1 MQCGK
6 VDDNNNL
13 IDARISSHFNWNFM
27 FSRILCNFFSAELFN
42 KKLALWGIFTLFLP
56 VECASL
62 IAFCNSNNNIGLR
75 ARCWFRGFFLFV
87 CLFVKSINLQM
98 RQLWHTRVWP
108 FIDPLVNLLRLTDFY
123 CASTFF
129 RALVKKITLRE
140 YYGESLDSATAVL
153 CYTFYLS
160 YSALPLNEW
169 LAVVWWQKAKVFCGF
184 LFHFSHQLL
193 MLFFATSYSPF
204 CSFSLLSNFI
214 STYLLLWLFFDILL
228 FVVVVC
234 LRYYA
239 NIKVFFVCCKHSNR
253 Q

>member
-1 MQCGK
+1 
-6 VDDNNNL
+6 
-13 IDARISSHFNWNFM
+13 
-27 FSRILCNFFSAELFN
+27 
-42 KKLALWGIFTLFLP
+42 
-56 VECASL
+56 
-62 IAFCNSNNNIGLR
+62 
-75 ARCWFRGFFLFV
+75 
-87 CLFVKSINLQM
+87 M

-239 NIKVFFVCCKHSNR
+239 NIKVFFCVLQTFQQTIIIISCNCCLSILFFKFFVRLNWDEKLLLFFLSSHPPHPNIKKEFFFVT
-253 Q
+253 